1 MGRLG
6 GRRAVLAALTLSI
19 ALTGTAAAKETVAKK
34 PVAKP
39 AGEVTITRTAQSI
52 PNIVAKDFAGGGY
65 GVGYAMAEDNVCT
78 LADMWLT
85 LRADRAK
92 HFGAGSANSDLYYQ
106 WVNETAPL
114 QEMID
119 ARSEEHTS

>member
-1 MGRLG
+1 MRGRHL
-6 GRRAVLAALTLSI
+6 RAAALAAL
-19 ALTGTAAAKETVAKK
+19 ALLTVPAAQAEAKK
-34 PVAKP
+34 PVATS
-39 AGEVTITRTAQSI
+39 ADVTITRTAQSI

-65 GVGYAMAEDNVCT
+65 GVGFAMAEDNVCT

-85 LRADRAK
+85 LRGRRAM
-92 HFGAGSANSDLYYQ
+92 HFGPNAANSDLYYQ

-119 ARSEEHTS
+119 APPP

>member
-1 MGRLG
+1 MRALTVIF
-6 GRRAVLAALTLSI
+6 AVLI
-19 ALTGTAAAKETVAKK
+19 ATVGQAEAKK
-34 PVAKP
+34 PVTKS
-39 AGEVTITRTAQSI
+39 GGDVTITRTAQSI